1 MPVESKIIFATSS
14 TIKIIIIIT
23 QLQYLS
29 ILLVLKE
36 LAQHI

>member
-1 MPVESKIIFATSS
+1 MHVENKILFATNS
-14 TIKIIIIIT
+14 TIKKKIIT

-36 LAQHI
+36 LAQQI